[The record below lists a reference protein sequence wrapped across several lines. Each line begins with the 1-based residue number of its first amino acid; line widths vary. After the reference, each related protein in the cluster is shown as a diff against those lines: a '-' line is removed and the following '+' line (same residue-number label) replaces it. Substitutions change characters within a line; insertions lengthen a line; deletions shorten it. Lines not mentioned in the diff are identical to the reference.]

1 VSVVSLNQFVRLSEA
16 LTGEAPLDEALAGEY
31 LQRLN
36 DAPEA
41 KALPTLVAE
50 FEQLVAAGGDV
61 DGAAKERILGNDD
74 LRALAVVIVLLWYLG
89 EIHGSESI
97 GGHPEHWFRGLF
109 WKIVHAH
116 PPALSGGYSGYWA
129 YPPEN

>member
-1 VSVVSLNQFVRLSEA
+1 MVSLGQFIRLSEA
-16 LTGEAPLDEALAGEY
+16 LTGEAALDERLANEY
-31 LQRLN
+31 LERLVHT
-36 DAPEA
+36 PEA
-41 KALPTLVAE
+41 KALPK
-50 FEQLVAAGGDV
+50 LVAAFEQAMSADGDSN
-61 DGAAKERILGNDD
+61 AAIKERILAHDD

-89 EIHGSESI
+89 EIHGSEPV
-97 GGHPEHWFRGLF
+97 GGHPEHYFQGLF